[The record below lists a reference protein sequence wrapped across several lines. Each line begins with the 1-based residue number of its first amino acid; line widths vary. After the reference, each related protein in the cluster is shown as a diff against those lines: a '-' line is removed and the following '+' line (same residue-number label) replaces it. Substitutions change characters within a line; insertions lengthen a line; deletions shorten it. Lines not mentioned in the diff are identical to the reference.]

1 MKIFKIF
8 AGIFITFALIIGM
21 TSVLYL
27 KVLPWAVANKKV
39 MAFTQTAVSK
49 ILGADFRIENP
60 RLKTEWKSGL
70 YLKFKNA
77 SIKNKD
83 KILLNI
89 DNFDSIMSL
98 KNIFKKEFI
107 IKRIYIDDVYADV
120 SGILNLPPFK
130 DKKEGKGAITVDI
143 FKSDMKIKHANVFYQ
158 IDKENSVNADVKNL
172 QITDNPNKKYLTYDA
187 HAVLARD
194 GHTLDLWTKEDGKNT
209 IIENKEK
216 LVIKDSDI
224 KVDKTHILFNG
235 EVDSKNYKLNFK
247 AEKFKVNDAID
258 ILDSQVVANNLSD
271 YLAYF
276 KNTGGDFNFDVDI
289 NNEKIKGNLD
299 LNRLSF
305 DLIPCNNMPVL
316 LNQGS
321 VTFDNNKIK
330 LKDFK
335 GYYGGRAYNSI
346 DFEGS
351 IKDYIKSVD
360 TDLIGNAVITN
371 DFAEKYFS
379 KMVSYPLKI
388 QGHADTRIILKSK
401 NNKMDLVWLYK
412 FEKGNGFIID
422 GEETFINDK
431 ALRILVAKMH
441 LENNILALKS
451 IDYHIARPDEK
462 RKRNHIPILSMN
474 GNIDLSDGKQVVKD
488 IGITLTKPM
497 PSGFVNLLMK
507 QNLFKNG
514 TFTGYM
520 RYVNKGKNPVLDGDF
535 QINEVGIP
543 SQRLFVKKGQ
553 VKTENN
559 NLHIIA
565 NGGYRRSKYDID
577 AKIKNE
583 IVFPIIVRDAKLT
596 VENIDIERY
605 LQAFNNQTVSEHAS
619 ENVNEAISK
628 SLEKEVDEEGDSS
641 TFDLANLIVEKCTL
655 NAKKGNY
662 KKIDFSDVVANLTLD
677 KNSILN
683 INSNRFNIAEG
694 QAEAKIN
701 CDMKKHKYNMV
712 LALMRVNSDIMAT
725 ELVNLPR
732 EIKGK
737 ASGIIDINTDK
748 TLKLNGSVKF
758 IVQNGEIAKI
768 GLVEYTM
775 KVASLFRNP
784 IVMITPS
791 VVADL
796 VDIPEGK
803 FDRINGTL
811 TLERNVIRR
820 MVIKSTSPMLSTY
833 IVGRYNLDNQ
843 DAILRVY
850 TRFSNRKK
858 GAYGFLRSLSLNTLA
873 NRIPLS
879 TRNNSNYYEA
889 EIKELPPIDADEK
902 DCQIFLTKV
911 DGDIVS
917 NNFLSAL
924 LRIK

>member
-1 MKIFKIF
+1 MKILKIL
-8 AGIFITFALIIGM
+8 AGIFISFTVIIGL

-39 MAFTQTAVSK
+39 MAFTQNSISK
-49 ILGADFRIENP
+49 ILGAEFKIEKP
-60 RLKTEWKSGL
+60 HLKTEWKSGL

-77 SIKNKD
+77 SIKNGD

-89 DNFDSIMSL
+89 DDFDSIMSL
-98 KNIFKKEFI
+98 KNIFKKEFL
-107 IKRIYIDDVYADV
+107 IKKIYINNAYADV

-130 DKKEGKGAITVDI
+130 ETKEQKGGITLDI
-143 FKSDMKIKHANVFYQ
+143 FKADMNIKNADVFYQ
-158 IDKENSVNADVKNL
+158 IDKENSVKANLKDVKFV
-172 QITDNPNKKYLTYDA
+172 DNPNKKYLTYDA
-187 HAVLARD
+187 HAVLMRD
-194 GHTLDLWTKEDGKNT
+194 NHTLDLHSKEDGENT

-216 LVIKDSDI
+216 LIIKNSDI

-247 AEKFKVNDAID
+247 AKNFKVNDAID
-258 ILDSQVVANNLSD
+258 ILDSQIVANNLSD

-276 KNTGGDFNFDVDI
+276 KNTGGDFNFNVDI
-289 NNEKIKGNLD
+289 NNEKIKGKLD
-299 LNRLSF
+299 LNKLYF
-305 DLIPCNNMPVL
+305 DLIPFNNLPVL
-316 LNQGS
+316 LNKGNVS
-321 VTFDNNKIK
+321 FDNDNIK
-330 LKDFK
+330 LKNFK
-335 GYYGGRAYNSI
+335 GYYDGKPYNSM

-360 TDLIGNAVITN
+360 TDLIGNAVVTN

-388 QGHADTRIILKSK
+388 KGKADTRVMLKSK
-401 NNKMDLVWLYK
+401 YNKMDLVWLYK

-422 GEETFINDK
+422 GEETFMNNTAIRVLAAN
-431 ALRILVAKMH
+431 MH
-441 LENNILALKS
+441 LENNLLTLKS
-451 IDYHIARPDEK
+451 IDYHIAHPNTKE
-462 RKRNHIPILSMN
+462 RNPILSMN
-474 GNIDLSDGKQVVKD
+474 GSIDLSDGKQVIKD
-488 IGITLTKPM
+488 MGLTLTKPM
-497 PSGFVNLLMK
+497 PSGFVNMLMK

-520 RYVNKGKNPVLDGDF
+520 RYVNNGKNPILDGDF

-553 VKTENN
+553 VKTEGD

-565 NGGYRRSKYDID
+565 HGGYRRSRYDIY

-583 IVFPIIVRDAKLT
+583 IVFPIVVRDANLT
-596 VENIDIERY
+596 VDNMDVEKY
-605 LQAFNNQTVSEHAS
+605 LQAFNNQTVSDHAS
-619 ENVNEAISK
+619 NNVNEAISK
-628 SLEKEVDEEGDSS
+628 SLEKEVDENSDTS

-655 NAKKGNY
+655 KAKKGNY
-662 KKIDFSDVVANLTLD
+662 KKIDFANVVANLTLD

-683 INSNRFNIAEG
+683 INSNRFDIAEG

-701 CDMKKHKYNMV
+701 CDMKKHKYNMI
-712 LALMRVNSDIMAT
+712 LAFIRVNSDTMAT
-725 ELVNLPR
+725 ELVNLPK

-737 ASGIIDINTDK
+737 ASGIIDINTDES
-748 TLKLNGSVKF
+748 LKLNGNIKF
-758 IVQNGEIAKI
+758 VIQNGEIAKI
-768 GLVEYTM
+768 GFVEYTM

-784 IVMITPS
+784 IVMVTPS

-796 VDIPEGK
+796 VNMPEGK

-820 MVIKSTSPMLSTY
+820 MVIKSVSPMLSTY

-889 EIKELPPIDADEK
+889 EIKELPPIEADEK

-917 NNFLSAL
+917 NNFLSSL
-924 LRIK
+924 HRIK